1 MRPGPRRT
9 PRGRSGSRTGRLGVA
24 ALLLSVLLACGGD
37 GESSPTTAGITVAA
51 ASDLRPAFEELG
63 RLFTEATG
71 TPVTFSFGSSGLLR
85 EQIVNGAPFDVFA
98 SADDAQVDAVIEA
111 GVGDAGTRAEYGRGR
126 LALRVAEGRPQPATV
141 PEVAGAGYDRIAI
154 ANPDHAPYGRAAL
167 GALESAGIRDDVAD
181 RLVYGES
188 VSDALRLVASG
199 NADVGIVAL
208 SLVVA
213 EGGPVTLV
221 PEELHEPLRQTLVV
235 LGTGEQ
241 ARPGRAFAA
250 YVNGATG
257 RQVLLRHGFALP
269 GEVLPP
275 LDG

>member
-1 MRPGPRRT
+1 MRSGARRT
-9 PRGRSGSRTGRLGVA
+9 PRRGPVTRTAFLGVA
-24 ALLLSVLLACGGD
+24 ALVLSGLLACGGD
-37 GESSPTTAGITVAA
+37 DPPTPAAGITVAA

-63 RLFTEATG
+63 RRFTEETG

-98 SADDAQVDAVIEA
+98 SADEAYVDAVIEA
-111 GVGDAGTRAEYGRGR
+111 GAGDAETKAEYGRGR

-141 PEVAGAGYDRIAI
+141 SDLAGAGYDRIAI

-167 GALESAGIRDDVAD
+167 EALGSAGVRDDVAE
-181 RLVYGES
+181 RLVYGEN
-188 VSDALRLVASG
+188 VSDTLRLVASG

-208 SLVVA
+208 SLVLA

-235 LGTGEQ
+235 LGTGER
-241 ARPGRAFAA
+241 ARPARAFAT

-269 GEVLPP
+269 GEALPA

>member
-1 MRPGPRRT
+1 MRCGHRATEGRGPWTRT
-9 PRGRSGSRTGRLGVA
+9 WRLGAVA
-24 ALLLSVLLACGGD
+24 LVLSSLIGCGGD
-37 GESSPTTAGITVAA
+37 EPSTPAAGITVAA

-63 RLFTEATG
+63 RRFTQETG

-98 SADDAQVDAVIEA
+98 SADDASVDAVVQA
-111 GVGDAGTRAEYGRGR
+111 GAGDPDTRLEYGRGR
-126 LALRVAEGRPQPATV
+126 LALRVAEGKPQPGTV
-141 PEVAGAGYDRIAI
+141 GGLAEAEYDRIAI
-154 ANPDHAPYGRAAL
+154 ANPDHAPYGRAAVQ
-167 GALESAGIRDDVAD
+167 ALESADVGDEVAD
-181 RLVYGES
+181 RVVYGEN

-208 SLVVA
+208 SLVLA
-213 EGGPVTLV
+213 EGGPVVLV

-241 ARPGRAFAA
+241 ARTARAFAT
-250 YVNGATG
+250 YVDGAVG

-269 GEVLPP
+269 GEALPA

>member
-1 MRPGPRRT
+1 M
-9 PRGRSGSRTGRLGVA
+9 RSGHRQVPRHRAGARSVLRVVA
-24 ALLLSVLLACGGD
+24 AVLLSGLLACAGG
-37 GESSPTTAGITVAA
+37 GPSAPSTGITVAA

-63 RLFTEATG
+63 RRFTEETG

-98 SADDAQVDAVIEA
+98 SADEAYVDAVIEA
-111 GVGDAGTRAEYGRGR
+111 GAGDADTKAEYGRGR
-126 LALRVAEGRPQPATV
+126 LALRAARGRPQPATV
-141 PEVAGAGYDRIAI
+141 AELAGAEYERIAV

-167 GALESAGIRDDVAD
+167 EALGSAGARDDVAG
-181 RLVYGES
+181 RLVYGEN
-188 VSDALRLVASG
+188 VSDSLRLVASG
-199 NADVGIVAL
+199 NADAGIVAL
-208 SLVVA
+208 SLVLA

-221 PEELHEPLRQTLVV
+221 PEELHEPLRQTLVA

-241 ARPGRAFAA
+241 ARPARAFTG
-250 YVNGATG
+250 YVNGPVG

-269 GEVLPP
+269 GEVLPA